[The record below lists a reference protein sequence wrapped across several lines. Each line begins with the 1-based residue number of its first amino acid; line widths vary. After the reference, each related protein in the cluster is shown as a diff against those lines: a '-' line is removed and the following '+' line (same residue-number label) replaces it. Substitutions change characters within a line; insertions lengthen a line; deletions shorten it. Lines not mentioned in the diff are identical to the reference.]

1 MKLFK
6 QILMIASLILTFIL
20 FDFFVFNVFTKRYFS
35 KSELKAKQIEVDKYL
50 PFAKETFAVSIK
62 SDIGLEGKLP
72 VLDGATALYPVFSG
86 VAASLYSKDDVEF
99 DGKDFSEK
107 SLLQLNNTMGAY
119 KRIVDE
125 KSDIVFCA
133 YPSEKQLQYAKDK
146 GVELEFTVIGRE
158 AFVFFVNEKNPVD
171 VLSQDEIRKIYS
183 GEITNWKQVG
193 GNRNSIL
200 PLRRI
205 AGSGSQSAMDRFMG
219 DKKIKVKI
227 ASPFAKAIAFSF
239 RYYVSDITKY
249 GGIKFISVDG
259 IYPSVEN
266 IRNGSYPVTSYFYA
280 VTRKDEDNPNVKKVV
295 DWLLSEEGQTVI
307 EANGYVGI
315 K

>member
-1 MKLFK
+1 MKLSK
-6 QILMIASLILTFIL
+6 QILVIASLILTFVL
-20 FDFFVFNVFTKRYFS
+20 FDVFVFNVFTKRYFS
-35 KSELKAKQIEVDKYL
+35 KPELKAKQIEVDKYL
-50 PFAKETFAVSIK
+50 PFEKDSKTVCVK

-72 VLDGATALYPVFSG
+72 VLDGATALYPVFSA
-86 VAASLYSKDDVEF
+86 VAGSLYSEDSVEY
-99 DGKDFSEK
+99 DGKDFTEK
-107 SLLQLNNTMGAY
+107 SALQLKNTMGSY
-119 KRIVDE
+119 KRVVDGT
-125 KSDIVFCA
+125 SDIVFCA

-146 GVELEFTVIGRE
+146 GVELVFTPIGRE

-171 VLSQDEIRKIYS
+171 VLSQDQIRKIYS
-183 GEITNWKQVG
+183 GKIKNWKEAG

-219 DKKIKVKI
+219 DEKVKVKI

-295 DWLLSEEGQTVI
+295 EWLLSEKGQTVI